1 MAEQRTFPLIA
12 PHGGVLINRLLD
24 GEMRDLMRERAQTL
38 KRVPLSP
45 LNVADLECVSTGVYS
60 PLTGYM
66 GQADYTS
73 VVHDMHLTNGLP
85 WTVPVTL
92 AVTDDLADSIRIGE
106 SVALAEETPEGERLL
121 AVLTVT
127 EKYQVR

>member
-1 MAEQRTFPLIA
+1 MAEQRSFPLIA

-24 GEMRDLMRERAQTL
+24 GEMCDLMRERAQML

-73 VVHDMHLTNGLP
+73 VVHEMHLTNGLP

-106 SVALAEETPEGERLL
+106 SVALAEETP
-121 AVLTVT
+121 
-127 EKYQVR
+127 

>member
-1 MAEQRTFPLIA
+1 MAEQRPIKLIA

-24 GEMRDLMRERAQTL
+24 GEMREAMRERAQSL
-38 KRVPLSP
+38 VRVPLTP
-45 LNVADLECVSTGVYS
+45 LNTADLECVSTGVYS

-66 GQADYTS
+66 GEADYLS

-92 AVTDDLADSIRIGE
+92 AVDETLANQIKIGQT
-106 SVALAEETPEGERLL
+106 VALAEPDPASPGGERLL
-121 AVLTVT
+121 AVLAVS
-127 EKYQVR
+127 E